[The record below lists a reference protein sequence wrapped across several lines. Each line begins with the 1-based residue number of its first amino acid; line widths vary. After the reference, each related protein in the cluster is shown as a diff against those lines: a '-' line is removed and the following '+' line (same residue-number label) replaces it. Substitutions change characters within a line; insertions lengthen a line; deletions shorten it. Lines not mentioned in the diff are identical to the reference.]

1 MNARRSNNNTRRRG
15 GWKYGG
21 NRQRNNGNINRN
33 DSRTGELIMRNI
45 PKQVIDD
52 IIRNNPTNRNR
63 KRRNNNPRTR
73 KNNNNINKKLKELSN
88 GIVNFSI
95 PTTKM
100 NTILSNKNKSKK
112 EIRKDKLI
120 TPMQMVLSGKFLPIT
135 RISERCLIN
144 YTYTKIKISV
154 PYNGYDKTCL
164 ILFPYSIN
172 FKPDLFNQ
180 IDEKVLSLDNSI
192 NNIFYN
198 VLQGNIG
205 NNHTYDAYAT
215 TPTGIIGNWK
225 LIGTSYKLYNTT
237 SRLSIGGNITVTKLT
252 DNIMNPIF
260 TNNQRIIGGDLGEI
274 IRPYVEKNYDLVQ
287 PKNGFGPA
295 DIVRIDEFNTSPG
308 TNIFQ
313 GPTEYIG
320 CKYLTDLQ
328 AAYPKFSNDTVGNN
342 VKYLVEIYSSS
353 STQTYV
359 LEIWNVFAII
369 PAPSSGLS
377 NVVKLYNDS
386 FNPSVV
392 NEMRTRIPIYSN
404 KRI

>member
-1 MNARRSNNNTRRRG
+1 MNARRSNNYFR
-15 GWKYGG
+15 GG
-21 NRQRNNGNINRN
+21 NRPRGRRYYNKNNNNRINNNRESN
-33 DSRTGELIMRNI
+33 ELVVRNI
-45 PKQVIDD
+45 PKRVIND
-52 IIRNNPTNRNR
+52 IIKNNPTY
-63 KRRNNNPRTR
+63 KYRRSKNNW
-73 KNNNNINKKLKELSN
+73 KQNNNIKKLNKKLNTLSK
-88 GIVNFSI
+88 GVVNFSI
-95 PTTKM
+95 PTTHFDNM
-100 NTILSNKNKSKK
+100 INNKNKSKK
-112 EIRKDKLI
+112 EPRRDKLI
-120 TPMQMVLSGKFLPIT
+120 TPMNMVLSGKFLPIT

-144 YTYTKIKISV
+144 YTYTKIKINV

-180 IDEKVLSLDNSI
+180 IDEKVLTLENSMS
-192 NNIFYN
+192 NIYYN

-205 NNHTYDAYAT
+205 TNHSYDAYAT
-215 TPTGIIGNWK
+215 TATGIIGNWK

-237 SRLSIGGNITVTKLT
+237 SRLSIGGNISVTKLT

-260 TNNQRIIGGDLGEI
+260 TSTARNVGGDLGEI
-274 IRPYVEKNYDLVQ
+274 IRPYIERNYDLVQ
-287 PKNGFGPA
+287 PKNSFGAA

-320 CKYLTDLQ
+320 CKYTSDLQ

-342 VKYLVEIYSSS
+342 VKYLVEIYSSN
-353 STQTYV
+353 STQSYI

-377 NVVKLYNDS
+377 NVVKLYTES
-386 FNPSVV
+386 FNPEVV
-392 NEMRTRIPIYSN
+392 NEMRNRIPMYSR